1 MKKILLLLMLAVV
14 VQVATAAAPENY
26 MELKAQFRNMPVRI
40 QKAHFIKKHVVLGV
54 TAGAVMFTMNEY
66 FIRTENDVFHSV
78 MPYVA
83 IAYAIFQG
91 YSIWQGSSFGPAGS
105 PFGSGGGVGV
115 LKF

>member
-1 MKKILLLLMLAVV
+1 MKKILLLLMLTAV
-14 VQVATAAAPENY
+14 VQVAAAGAPDNY
-26 MELKAQFRNMPVRI
+26 MELKAQFKNMPIRI

-54 TAGAVMFTMNEY
+54 TAGAVMFAMNEY
-66 FIRTENDVFHSV
+66 FIRTENDAFHSV

-83 IAYAIFQG
+83 IAYALFQG

-105 PFGSGGGVGV
+105 PCGSGGGVAV